1 MCLRAFGAGNPGV
14 PGAEVPRVPGKAA
27 WPVLGELI
35 AQGAR
40 IALVVSAGTR
50 DVLEIAAQM
59 APDGTLTIERGE
71 RSFAP
76 NERVMFLK
84 NERELGVK
92 NGTLGTRAGN

>member
-1 MCLRAFGAGNPGV
+1 VITAPPR
-14 PGAEVPRVPGKAA
+14 GAEKSNLILTHTRADVRELNQRAREILKQR
-27 WPVLGELI
+27 GELG
-35 AQGAR
+35 QEVTVEVER
-40 IALVVSAGTR
+40 EL
-50 DVLEIAAQM
+50 M